1 MSIPRNIGAT
11 KILDNYM
18 KRQVEV
24 LNARIAGLEK
34 EYRSQMRQMLTYAA
48 KPIVYA
54 AARKA
59 AKSKRTHYY
68 FKDGKKQ
75 AKFTPGHLAKSV
87 QVLKGLRKDQAA
99 VYIGPYISGK
109 ISGTYGGAR
118 SNAYYAHFVEFGTRK
133 QRAQPFMRPA
143 LDIGGPQA
151 IHRLELIAKL
161 YLKQYERRY
170 GNT

>member
-1 MSIPRNIGAT
+1 
-11 KILDNYM
+11 M
-18 KRQVEV
+18 KKQVEV
-24 LNARIAGLEK
+24 LSSRIEGLVK
-34 EYRSQMRQMLTYAA
+34 DYKTHMRKMLTYASL
-48 KPIVYA
+48 PIVQA

-87 QVLKGLRKDQAA
+87 QVLKQLKKDQAA

-118 SNAYYAHFVEFGTRK
+118 FNAYYAHFVEFGTRK
-133 QRAQPFMRPA
+133 QRAKPFMRPA

-161 YLKQYERRY
+161 YLKQYERRH
-170 GNT
+170 GKA